1 MEIEETN
8 LSEDIQDEIQSLV
21 AIFEDEIS
29 LDIKPDKIIL
39 KMAILPCESEVKLI
53 DQEQR
58 VYFELEV
65 LKTEEKTKVFM
76 KKCKGT
82 ITTLSHKLL
91 SSTFSA
97 IVYLSKIFRT
107 I

>member
-8 LSEDIQDEIQSLV
+8 LSEDIQEEIQSFV

-29 LDIKPDKIIL
+29 LDIKPDEIIL

-65 LKTEEKTKVFM
+65 LKTEEKSKVFM
-76 KKCKGT
+76 KKCKGYLT
-82 ITTLSHKLL
+82 IL
-91 SSTFSA
+91 
-97 IVYLSKIFRT
+97 
-107 I
+107 